1 MCVARLSIISLPPY
15 FAYSLHEI
23 IIALFPL
30 VSVFCVSLQSA
41 ERLKQSLMYQPL
53 GLISIHSALGKGNE
67 LSFLF
72 LRSFLFRIKFW
83 IAWFLSRGSNEEL
96 AMPLQNAVLPRC
108 ILPSA
113 RSLCR
118 SRSPFVF
125 LLLSSLLQNLMSS
138 QPIKFFACC
147 TEECFMKREEYS
159 VDPDVFEEDLVL
171 QLYKLCYELLYY
183 NCIIGEMKPDQQFED
198 K

>member
-1 MCVARLSIISLPPY
+1 
-15 FAYSLHEI
+15 
-23 IIALFPL
+23 
-30 VSVFCVSLQSA
+30 
-41 ERLKQSLMYQPL
+41 
-53 GLISIHSALGKGNE
+53 
-67 LSFLF
+67 
-72 LRSFLFRIKFW
+72 
-83 IAWFLSRGSNEEL
+83 
-96 AMPLQNAVLPRC
+96 
-108 ILPSA
+108 
-113 RSLCR
+113 
-118 SRSPFVF
+118 
-125 LLLSSLLQNLMSS
+125 MSS